1 MVEEVEMVVHRFWK
15 KSGGGGGGGGAHLVL
30 QEGGAWL
37 WHHW

>member
-15 KSGGGGGGGGAHLVL
+15 KSGGGGGGAHLVL